1 MRIRLTF
8 LSTRYP
14 PWAHIIFADQPQLE
28 EREEAERQAE
38 WERRIAAAEEQRAE
52 EAAAEEEEQRK
63 WALEMSRRKERRN
76 IDREVE
82 VG

>member
-82 VG
+82 VS